1 MPSDIRTNTTESSEF
16 MKTHVGF
23 FSDFRIFVCIEAKA
37 MTETLS
43 FKYLIS
49 NAQDIAWGMT
59 VNSVGT
65 QSIPAHYDSY
75 PPKTGHPEDFYF
87 DPKKGRVLD
96 CYQILYITE
105 GSGYYYID
113 PNKKIELKAGNMFIL
128 KPHVWHSYFPKKE
141 TGWKEYWIGIQGI
154 NIENRFKN
162 NFFNPE
168 QVVYKVGFRD
178 DIVNLYEKALDIA
191 RKEKASYQQYLAGI
205 ANLILGIMMYS
216 DRNRDFAVNELET
229 RINKAKL
236 LIRNNLTNDISL
248 EDIASEINMS
258 YSWFRKIFKEYT
270 GFSPANYIKEMKLQR
285 AKNLLIS
292 TDLSIKE
299 IAYNLNFDSIS
310 YFSSTFR
317 KQTGCTPLQYRMSIK
332 MQ

>member
-1 MPSDIRTNTTESSEF
+1 MSETRT
-16 MKTHVGF
+16 
-23 FSDFRIFVCIEAKA
+23 
-37 MTETLS
+37 

-49 NAQDIAWGMT
+49 NDLDIAWGMT

-65 QSIPAHYDSY
+65 QNIPSHYDSY
-75 PPKTGHPEDFYF
+75 PPATGHPEDFYF
-87 DPKKGRVLD
+87 DPNKGRVLD

-105 GSGYYYID
+105 GSGFFYISPD
-113 PNKKIELKAGNMFIL
+113 KRIELKAGDMFIL
-128 KPHVWHSYFPKKE
+128 KPYVWHSYFPRKE
-141 TGWKEYWIGIQGI
+141 TGWKEYWIGIQGF
-154 NIENRFKN
+154 NIDNLFKN

-168 QVVYKVGFRD
+168 QIIYRVGFRE

-216 DRNRDFAVNELET
+216 DRNREFAVNELET
-229 RINKAKL
+229 RINKAKV
-236 LIRNNLTNDISL
+236 LIRDNLTNDISL
-248 EDIASEINMS
+248 EGIASEINMS

-270 GFSPANYIKEMKLQR
+270 GFSPASYIQEMKLQR
-285 AKNLLIS
+285 AKHLLVS
-292 TDLSIKE
+292 SDLSIKE

-317 KQTGCTPLQYRMSIK
+317 KKTGYTPLQYRMSIK
-332 MQ
+332 LP